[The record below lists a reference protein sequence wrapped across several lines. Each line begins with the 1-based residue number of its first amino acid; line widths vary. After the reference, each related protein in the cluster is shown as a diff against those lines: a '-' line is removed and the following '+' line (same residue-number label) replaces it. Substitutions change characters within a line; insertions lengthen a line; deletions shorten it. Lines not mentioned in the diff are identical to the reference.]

1 MAAFQTS
8 QESGVNVLRIT
19 GKLDPFGWRDLK
31 DIITSLTS
39 ESADLLVDLS
49 GLDFMASSGFREL
62 FLAGRSLARN
72 GRRLAVCGLQGEVK
86 RVFELAKFET
96 AYPIFDS
103 TEAAL
108 AWFQSGESR

>member
-31 DIITSLTS
+31 DTIATLTAG
-39 ESADLLVDLS
+39 ESDLLVDLT

-62 FLAGRSLARN
+62 FLAGRNLARN

-96 AYPIFDS
+96 AYPIFD
-103 TEAAL
+103 TAPAAL
-108 AWFQSGESR
+108 AWFLSEK